1 MAQPSPNGL
10 RVTTEV
16 EGALLACEA
25 LAAGSAERAPSDMA
39 GCVPR
44 RRSTVQPDS
53 GEVLLVGCEG
63 SGKTLLARH
72 LQRMCDKDVDAG
84 LDVRTKPSVGT
95 ELSHLAHK
103 RRAFTLREVG
113 GIMLPLWPR
122 YFDACNALVFVA
134 DTSDAAASG
143 GAVIE
148 WYNLLADARLQ
159 SKPALL
165 LFNQRD
171 RAQALPDVT
180 LRVLFRLSELESVGR
195 ERQRAVTVLPV
206 SALTGEGLPAVLDWI
221 TKHVA
226 VR

>member
-1 MAQPSPNGL
+1 VRMRARGIETYARCWRRERAQPG
-10 RVTTEV
+10 V
-16 EGALLACEA
+16 GC
-25 LAAGSAERAPSDMA
+25 APCGDVM

-44 RRSTVQPDS
+44 RRPTVQPDS

-72 LQRMCDKDVDAG
+72 LQRMCDKDVEAG

-171 RAQALPDVT
+171 RAQALPDMT
-180 LRVLFRLSELESVGR
+180 LRMLFRLSELESIGR
-195 ERQRAVTVLPV
+195 ERAVTVLPV
-206 SALTGEGLPAVLDWI
+206 SALTGEGLSAVLDWI
-221 TKHVA
+221 VKHA
-226 VR
+226 VVR

>member
-1 MAQPSPNGL
+1 M
-10 RVTTEV
+10 
-16 EGALLACEA
+16 
-25 LAAGSAERAPSDMA
+25 

-53 GEVLLVGCEG
+53 PEVLLIGCEG

-143 GAVIE
+143 GAVVE

-180 LRVLFRLSELESVGR
+180 LRMLFRLSELESMGR
-195 ERQRAVTVLPV
+195 GRGERAVTVLPV

-221 TKHVA
+221 AEHNV

>member
-1 MAQPSPNGL
+1 M
-10 RVTTEV
+10 V
-16 EGALLACEA
+16 ACSELPRRRRSQGVGVA
-25 LAAGSAERAPSDMA
+25 SGDVM

-44 RRSTVQPDS
+44 RRPTVQPDS

-72 LQRMCDKDVDAG
+72 LQRMCDKDVEAG

-171 RAQALPDVT
+171 RAQALPDMT
-180 LRVLFRLSELESVGR
+180 LRMLFRLPELESIGR
-195 ERQRAVTVLPV
+195 ERAVTVLPV
-206 SALTGEGLPAVLDWI
+206 SALTGEGLSAVLDWI
-221 TKHVA
+221 VKHA
-226 VR
+226 VVR

>member
-1 MAQPSPNGL
+1 
-10 RVTTEV
+10 
-16 EGALLACEA
+16 
-25 LAAGSAERAPSDMA
+25 MA

-195 ERQRAVTVLPV
+195 ERERQRAVTVLPV